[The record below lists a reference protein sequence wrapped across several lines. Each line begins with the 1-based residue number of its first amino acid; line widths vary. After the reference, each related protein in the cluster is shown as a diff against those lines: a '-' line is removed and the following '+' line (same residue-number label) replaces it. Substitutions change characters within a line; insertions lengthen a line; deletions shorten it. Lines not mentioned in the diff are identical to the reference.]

1 MNKLNFRLLFI
12 CALLTIFASCAKKG
26 CTDPLALN
34 YDADATKD
42 DDGCK
47 YAPALV
53 VPDNYVFT
61 DADGNNT
68 VSYSGQTSRMDMLS
82 EIVSYLKTAN
92 GSNPNPATLDA
103 ATLLAMYDNSHTGW
117 TDTNLIDNGKQLKS
131 KTALNDAGI
140 QAMFEGWMND
150 AASGSPDVTGSYLQ
164 ATTGIEW
171 TQMIE
176 KGLMGACFASQ
187 MTSNY
192 LAGISTDNNTAAVD
206 AAAGKHYTEMEHHW
220 DEAYGYFTDAFD
232 YPTNGTNRFWG
243 KYANKSYLEDNIGSA
258 TDISLAFRTGRAA
271 ISAGDSDAALVQAG
285 ILETEVK
292 QMVAGMALHYLN
304 DVKSQIAAGGAQS
317 SINHSMS
324 EALAFIFGI
333 QFVTD
338 SPDISSADVMGLVNQ
353 KAPDVAG
360 FSMDIT
366 EINVV
371 IDQVAA
377 ATGLTDKKD
386 DF

>member
-1 MNKLNFRLLFI
+1 MRKLNFRLLFV
-12 CALLTIFASCAKKG
+12 CTVLAIFASCAKKG
-26 CTDPLALN
+26 CTDPQALN

-42 DDGCK
+42 DDGCE
-47 YAPALV
+47 YVV
-53 VPDNYVFT
+53 VPDTYVFT

-92 GSNPNPATLDA
+92 GSNTTPATLDA
-103 ATLLAMYDNSHTGW
+103 NTLLAMYDNSYTGW
-117 TDTNLIDNGKQLKS
+117 SDTNLIDNGKQLKS

-140 QAMFEGWMND
+140 QAMFEGWMTD
-150 AASGSPDVTGSYLQ
+150 AAAGSPDVTGSYLQ
-164 ATTGIEW
+164 AASGIEW

-192 LAGISTDNNTAAVD
+192 LAGISTDDNTVAVD
-206 AAAGKHYTEMEHHW
+206 AAAGKYYTEMEHHW
-220 DEAYGYFTDAFD
+220 DEAYGYFTDASD
-232 YPTNGTNRFWG
+232 YPTSGTNRFWG

-271 ISAGDSDAALVQAG
+271 ISAGDTDAALVQVG

-292 QMVAGMALHYLN
+292 QMVAGMALHNLN
-304 DVKSQIAAGGAQS
+304 DVKSQIAGGNAQS

-338 SPDISSADVMGLVNQ
+338 SPDMSSADVMALVNQ
-353 KAPDVAG
+353 ISPDVAG

-377 ATGLTDKKD
+377 VSGLTDKKD